1 MKTVNLLNI
10 YLCQVVFT
18 CYLID
23 FSRQRYD
30 MTAFVFV
37 LQRRV
42 LNRIQINF
50 PHGALIFFFTRI
62 VISKSDWVE
71 G

>member
-10 YLCQVVFT
+10 YLCQVLFT

-23 FSRQRYD
+23 ISRQRYE

-42 LNRIQINF
+42 LNRSQINF
-50 PHGALIFFFTRI
+50 PQRALFFFPPL
-62 VISKSDWVE
+62 E
-71 G
+71 L